1 MAGFKRPQRS
11 LIALGVVL
19 AGALSSVGCSSSS
32 TSPTVSEAPEPS
44 TTTTVAEVTSD
55 DVSTTSID
63 PTTTTVEVT
72 TTSVVVDETEE
83 RLIAVID
90 NFLASTQAPGVTM
103 TVLRPSDDGTDTVE
117 AVNLARGV
125 RSLTT
130 EAELSTSDY
139 FRWASITKP
148 MTSIVVLQLVEEG
161 LIDLDATVSTYLG
174 EGWASGYVLDG
185 VDYGDSVT
193 IRQILDHTDGF
204 AEFAFDLG
212 FYVLASTRLDTP
224 FEPEEVIDWAV
235 EQGPLYEPGTAY
247 EYNTVGFI
255 VAGLVI
261 EEVTGNSAHI
271 ELRNRLFDPADAS
284 EIYLP
289 PKESPPEQTIDG
301 YVQGDLKLALNF
313 VPGFA
318 VYTAEATVGAF
329 YDISVI
335 PQEVLR
341 SVGWTGGGIEA
352 RAEDLARVFRQQFT
366 GALSDDMLT
375 AFTTPSDFSNYG
387 LGINVREFD
396 GYTVYSHGGGTPGF
410 RSHAM
415 YMPELDVTI
424 AVSANLIQ
432 IEPDI
437 ETLASDL
444 AAIIIDNL

>member
-1 MAGFKRPQRS
+1 MAGFKGPQRS

-32 TSPTVSEAPEPS
+32 TSPTVSEAPKPS

-55 DVSTTSID
+55 DVSTSSID
-63 PTTTTVEVT
+63 PTTTRVEVT

-148 MTSIVVLQLVEEG
+148 MTSVVVLQLVEEG

-212 FYVLASTRLDTP
+212 FYVLASTRLETP

-387 LGINVREFD
+387 LGISVREFD

>member
-1 MAGFKRPQRS
+1 MGFKCPQHS
-11 LIALGVVL
+11 LIALGAVL
-19 AGALSSVGCSSSS
+19 SGALSSIGCSSSS
-32 TSPTVSEAPEPS
+32 TSPSATEGPESSPSSTVTELA
-44 TTTTVAEVTSD
+44 SD
-55 DVSTTSID
+55 VVSTTSLD
-63 PTTTTVEVT
+63 PTTTTSEVAT
-72 TTSVVVDETEE
+72 TTVVVDDIGG
-83 RLIAVID
+83 RLTAVID
-90 NFLASTQAPGVTM
+90 DFLASTQAPGVTM
-103 TVLRPSDDGTDTVE
+103 TVLRPAADGTETTE
-117 AVNLARGV
+117 AINLARGV
-125 RSLTT
+125 RNITT
-130 EAELSTSDY
+130 GAELSTSDY

-161 LIDLDATVSTYLG
+161 LIDLEATVSTYLG
-174 EGWASGYVLDG
+174 SGWASGYELDG
-185 VDYGDSVT
+185 VDYGDAIT

-204 AEFAFDLG
+204 AEFAFDFG

-235 EQGPLYEPGTAY
+235 QQGPLYEPGTAY

-261 EEVTGNSAHI
+261 EEVTGNPAHI
-271 ELRNRLFDPADAS
+271 ELRNRLFDRADAK

-289 PKESPPEQTIDG
+289 PEESPPEQTVDG

-318 VYTAEATVGAF
+318 RYTAEATVGAF

-366 GALSDDMLT
+366 GALSDEMLT
-375 AFTTPSDFSNYG
+375 AFTTPSEFSDYG
-387 LGINVREFD
+387 LGINVGKVD

-415 YMPELDVTI
+415 YLPELDVTI
-424 AVSANLIQ
+424 AVSANLIP

-437 ETLASDL
+437 GTLASEI
-444 AAIIIDNL
+444 AAVIIDNP

>member
-1 MAGFKRPQRS
+1 MVGFKRPRRS
-11 LIALGVVL
+11 LVALGLVL
-19 AGALSSVGCSSSS
+19 AGALSSIGCSSSS
-32 TSPTVSEAPEPS
+32 TSPTATEVPEPS
-44 TTTTVAEVTSD
+44 PTTTVAEVTSD
-55 DVSTTSID
+55 DVSTTSLD
-63 PTTTTVEVT
+63 PTTTTSEVT
-72 TTSVVVDETEE
+72 TTTVDVDDIEG
-83 RLIAVID
+83 RLAAVID
-90 NFLASTQAPGVTM
+90 DFLASTQAPGATM
-103 TVLRPSDDGTDTVE
+103 TVLRPSTDETDTIE
-117 AVNLARGV
+117 AISLARGV
-125 RSLTT
+125 RSITT

-148 MTSIVVLQLVEEG
+148 MTSVVVLQLVEEG
-161 LIDLDATVSTYLG
+161 LINLDETVSTYLG
-174 EGWASGYVLDG
+174 EGWASGYERDG
-185 VDYGDSVT
+185 VDYGDAIT

-224 FEPEEVIDWAV
+224 FEPEEVIEWAV

-247 EYNTVGFI
+247 EYNTVGHI

-261 EEVTGNSAHI
+261 EEVTGNPAHI

-289 PKESPPEQTIDG
+289 PKESPPKQTVNG
-301 YVQGDLKLALNF
+301 YVQGDLKLALDF
-313 VPGFA
+313 IPGFA
-318 VYTAEATVGAF
+318 VYTAEAAVGAF
-329 YDISVI
+329 YDISVT

-352 RAEDLARVFRQQFT
+352 QAEDLARVFRQQFM
-366 GALSDDMLT
+366 GALSDGMLT
-375 AFTTPSDFSNYG
+375 AFTTPSEFSNYG
-387 LGINVREFD
+387 LGINVGDVD

-437 ETLASDL
+437 GTLASDI
-444 AAIIIDNL
+444 AAVIIDNL

>member
-11 LIALGVVL
+11 LIALGVAL
-19 AGALSSVGCSSSS
+19 AGALSTIGCSSSS
-32 TSPTVSEAPEPS
+32 TSPTATEAPEPS
-44 TTTTVAEVTSD
+44 PTTTVVEATSD
-55 DVSTTSID
+55 DASTTSID

-72 TTSVVVDETEE
+72 TTTVVVDDTEE
-83 RLIAVID
+83 RLIAAID

-117 AVNLARGV
+117 ALNLARGV

-130 EAELSTSDY
+130 GAELLTSDY

-161 LIDLDATVSTYLG
+161 LLDLDATVSTYLG

-185 VDYGDSVT
+185 VDYGDSIT

-224 FEPEEVIDWAV
+224 FKPEEVIDWAI

-247 EYNTVGFI
+247 GYNTVGHI

-261 EEVTGNSAHI
+261 EEVTGNPAHI

-289 PKESPPEQTIDG
+289 PKESPPEQTING
-301 YVQGDLKLALNF
+301 YVQGDLKLALDF

-352 RAEDLARVFRQQFT
+352 QAEDLARVFRQQFT

-387 LGINVREFD
+387 LGINVGEVD

-437 ETLASDL
+437 GTLASDI
-444 AAIIIDNL
+444 AAVIIDNL

>member
-1 MAGFKRPQRS
+1 M
-11 LIALGVVL
+11 L
-19 AGALSSVGCSSSS
+19 AGALSTIGCSSSS
-32 TSPTVSEAPEPS
+32 TSPTATEAPEPS
-44 TTTTVAEVTSD
+44 PTTTVVEATSD
-55 DVSTTSID
+55 DASTTSID
-63 PTTTTVEVT
+63 PTTTTVEET
-72 TTSVVVDETEE
+72 TTTVVVDDTEE

-90 NFLASTQAPGVTM
+90 DFLASTRAPGVTM
-103 TVLRPSDDGTDTVE
+103 TVLRPSEDGTDTIE

-125 RSLTT
+125 R
-130 EAELSTSDY
+130 EASSDNEVTTSDY

-161 LIDLDATVSTYLG
+161 LLDLDATVSTYLG

-185 VDYGDSVT
+185 VDYGDSIT
-193 IRQILDHTDGF
+193 IRHILDHTDGF

-224 FEPEEVIDWAV
+224 FEPEEVIDWAI

-247 EYNTVGFI
+247 GYNTVGHI

-261 EEVTGNSAHI
+261 EEVTGNPAHI

-289 PKESPPEQTIDG
+289 PKESPPEQTING
-301 YVQGDLKLALNF
+301 YVQGDLKLALDF

-352 RAEDLARVFRQQFT
+352 QAEDLARVFRQQFT

-387 LGINVREFD
+387 LGINVGEVD

-437 ETLASDL
+437 GTLASDI
-444 AAIIIDNL
+444 AAVIIDNL

>member
-11 LIALGVVL
+11 LIALGVAL
-19 AGALSSVGCSSSS
+19 AGALSTIGCSSSS
-32 TSPTVSEAPEPS
+32 TSPTATEAPEPS
-44 TTTTVAEVTSD
+44 PTTTVVEATSYD
-55 DVSTTSID
+55 ASTTSID

-72 TTSVVVDETEE
+72 TTTVVVDDTEE
-83 RLIAVID
+83 RLIAAID

-117 AVNLARGV
+117 ALNLARGV

-130 EAELSTSDY
+130 GAELLTSDY

-161 LIDLDATVSTYLG
+161 LLDLDATVSTYLG

-185 VDYGDSVT
+185 VDYGDSIT

-224 FEPEEVIDWAV
+224 FKPEEVIDWAI

-289 PKESPPEQTIDG
+289 PKESPPEQTING
-301 YVQGDLKLALNF
+301 YVQGDLKLALDF

-352 RAEDLARVFRQQFT
+352 QAEDLARVFRQQFT

-387 LGINVREFD
+387 LGINVGEVD

>member
-1 MAGFKRPQRS
+1 MAGFKGPQRS

-32 TSPTVSEAPEPS
+32 TSPTVSEAPKPS

-55 DVSTTSID
+55 DVSTSSID

-148 MTSIVVLQLVEEG
+148 MTSVVVLQLVEEG

-212 FYVLASTRLDTP
+212 FYVLASTRLETP

-387 LGINVREFD
+387 LGISVREFD

>member
-1 MAGFKRPQRS
+1 MAGFKRPQHS

-19 AGALSSVGCSSSS
+19 TGALSSVGCSSSS
-32 TSPTVSEAPEPS
+32 TSPTATDATEPS
-44 TTTTVAEVTSD
+44 PSSTVAEATSD
-55 DVSTTSID
+55 DVSTTSLD

-72 TTSVVVDETEE
+72 TTTVVVDDTEE
-83 RLIAVID
+83 RLTAVID
-90 NFLASTQAPGVTM
+90 DFLASTQAPGVTM
-103 TVLRPSDDGTDTVE
+103 TVLRPSVDGTDTIE

-125 RSLTT
+125 R
-130 EAELSTSDY
+130 EAASDNEVATSDY

-148 MTSIVVLQLVEEG
+148 MTSVVVLQLVEEG

-174 EGWASGYVLDG
+174 EGWASGYELDG
-185 VDYGDSVT
+185 VDYGDAVT

-247 EYNTVGFI
+247 GYNTVGHI

-261 EEVTGNSAHI
+261 EEVTGNPAHI

-289 PKESPPEQTIDG
+289 PKESPPEQTING
-301 YVQGDLKLALNF
+301 YVQGDLKLALDF
-313 VPGFA
+313 IPGFA
-318 VYTAEATVGAF
+318 VYIAEATVGAF

-341 SVGWTGGGIEA
+341 SAGWTGGGIEA
-352 RAEDLARVFRQQFT
+352 QAEDLARVFRQQFT
-366 GALSDDMLT
+366 GALTDDMLT
-375 AFTTPSDFSNYG
+375 AFTTPSEFSNYG
-387 LGINVREFD
+387 LGINVGEVD

-437 ETLASDL
+437 GTLASDI
-444 AAIIIDNL
+444 ATVIVDNL

>member
-32 TSPTVSEAPEPS
+32 TSPTVPEAPAPS
-44 TTTTVAEVTSD
+44 TTTTVAEVPFD

>member
-1 MAGFKRPQRS
+1 MAGFKPPQRS

-19 AGALSSVGCSSSS
+19 AGALSTIGCSSSS
-32 TSPTVSEAPEPS
+32 TSPTATEAPEPS
-44 TTTTVAEVTSD
+44 PTTTVVEATSD

-63 PTTTTVEVT
+63 PTTTTVAVT

-90 NFLASTQAPGVTM
+90 NFLASTRAPGVTM
-103 TVLRPSDDGTDTVE
+103 TVLRPSDDGTDTIE

-125 RSLTT
+125 R
-130 EAELSTSDY
+130 EAASDNEVTTSDY

-161 LIDLDATVSTYLG
+161 LLDLDATVSTYLG

-185 VDYGDSVT
+185 VDYGDAIT

-204 AEFAFDLG
+204 AEFAFDLD

-224 FEPEEVIDWAV
+224 FEPEEVIDWAI

-247 EYNTVGFI
+247 GYNTVGHI

-261 EEVTGNSAHI
+261 EEVTGNPAHI

-289 PKESPPEQTIDG
+289 PKESPPEQTVNG
-301 YVQGDLKLALNF
+301 YVQGDLKLALDF

-341 SVGWTGGGIEA
+341 SAGWTGGGIEA
-352 RAEDLARVFRQQFT
+352 QAEDLARVFRQQFT

-387 LGINVREFD
+387 LGINVGEVD

-437 ETLASDL
+437 GTLASDI
-444 AAIIIDNL
+444 AAVIIDNL

>member
-11 LIALGVVL
+11 LIALRVVL

-44 TTTTVAEVTSD
+44 PTTTVVEATSD
-55 DVSTTSID
+55 DASTTSID
-63 PTTTTVEVT
+63 PTTTTVEET
-72 TTSVVVDETEE
+72 TTTVVVDDTEE

-90 NFLASTQAPGVTM
+90 DFLASTQAPGVTM
-103 TVLRPSDDGTDTVE
+103 TVLRPSEDGTDTIE

-125 RSLTT
+125 R
-130 EAELSTSDY
+130 EASSDNEVTTSDY

-148 MTSIVVLQLVEEG
+148 MTSVVVLQLVEEG
-161 LIDLDATVSTYLG
+161 LLDLDATVSTYLG

-185 VDYGDSVT
+185 VDYGDSIT

-224 FEPEEVIDWAV
+224 FEPEEVIDWAI

-247 EYNTVGFI
+247 GYNTVGHI

-261 EEVTGNSAHI
+261 EEVTGNPAHI

-289 PKESPPEQTIDG
+289 PKESPPEQTING
-301 YVQGDLKLALNF
+301 YVQGDLKLALDF

-341 SVGWTGGGIEA
+341 SAGWTGGGIEA
-352 RAEDLARVFRQQFT
+352 QAEDLARVFRQQFT

-387 LGINVREFD
+387 LGINVGEVD

-437 ETLASDL
+437 GTLASDI
-444 AAIIIDNL
+444 AAVIIDNL

>member
-19 AGALSSVGCSSSS
+19 AGALSTIGCSSSS
-32 TSPTVSEAPEPS
+32 TSPTATEAPKPS
-44 TTTTVAEVTSD
+44 PTTTVVEATSD

-130 EAELSTSDY
+130 GAELSTSDY

-161 LIDLDATVSTYLG
+161 LLDLDATVSTYLG
-174 EGWASGYVLDG
+174 EDWASGYVLDG
-185 VDYGDSVT
+185 VDYGDSIT

-224 FEPEEVIDWAV
+224 FEPEEVIDWAI

-247 EYNTVGFI
+247 GYNTVGHI

-261 EEVTGNSAHI
+261 EEVTGNPAHI

-289 PKESPPEQTIDG
+289 PKESPPEQTVNG
-301 YVQGDLKLALNF
+301 YVQGDLKLALDF

-341 SVGWTGGGIEA
+341 SAGWTGGGIEA
-352 RAEDLARVFRQQFT
+352 QAEDLARVFRQQFT

-387 LGINVREFD
+387 LGINVGEVD

-437 ETLASDL
+437 GTLASDI
-444 AAIIIDNL
+444 AAVIIDNL

>member
-1 MAGFKRPQRS
+1 MACFKRPQRS

-32 TSPTVSEAPEPS
+32 TSPTATETPEPS
-44 TTTTVAEVTSD
+44 PTTTVVEATSD
-55 DVSTTSID
+55 DASTTSID
-63 PTTTTVEVT
+63 PTTTTVEET
-72 TTSVVVDETEE
+72 TTTVVVDDTEE

-90 NFLASTQAPGVTM
+90 DFLASTQAPGVTM
-103 TVLRPSDDGTDTVE
+103 TVLRPSDEGTDTVE

-224 FEPEEVIDWAV
+224 FEPEEVIDWAI

-247 EYNTVGFI
+247 EYNTVGHI

-261 EEVTGNSAHI
+261 EEVTGNPAHI
-271 ELRNRLFDPADAS
+271 ELRSRLFDPADAS

-387 LGINVREFD
+387 LGINVGEFD

-415 YMPELDVTI
+415 YMPQLDVTI

-437 ETLASDL
+437 ETLASDI
-444 AAIIIDNL
+444 AAVIIDNL

>member
-90 NFLASTQAPGVTM
+90 NFLASTRAPGVTM

-174 EGWASGYVLDG
+174 EGWASGYELDG
-185 VDYGDSVT
+185 VDYGDAVT

-387 LGINVREFD
+387 LGINVGEFD

>member
-1 MAGFKRPQRS
+1 MVGFKRPRRS
-11 LIALGVVL
+11 LVALGLVL
-19 AGALSSVGCSSSS
+19 AGALSSIGCSSSS
-32 TSPTVSEAPEPS
+32 TSPTATEVPEPS
-44 TTTTVAEVTSD
+44 PTTTVAEVTSD
-55 DVSTTSID
+55 DVSTTSLD
-63 PTTTTVEVT
+63 PTTTTGEVT
-72 TTSVVVDETEE
+72 TTTVDVDDIEG
-83 RLIAVID
+83 RLAAVID
-90 NFLASTQAPGVTM
+90 DFLASTQAPGATM
-103 TVLRPSDDGTDTVE
+103 TVLRPSTDETDTIE
-117 AVNLARGV
+117 AISLARGV
-125 RSLTT
+125 RSITT

-148 MTSIVVLQLVEEG
+148 MTSVVVLQLVEEG
-161 LIDLDATVSTYLG
+161 LINLDATVSTYLG
-174 EGWASGYVLDG
+174 EGWASGYERDG
-185 VDYGDSVT
+185 VDYGDAIT

-224 FEPEEVIDWAV
+224 FEPEEVIEWAV

-247 EYNTVGFI
+247 EYNTVGHI

-261 EEVTGNSAHI
+261 EEVTGNPAHI

-289 PKESPPEQTIDG
+289 PKESPPEQTVNG
-301 YVQGDLKLALNF
+301 YVQGDLKLALDF

-318 VYTAEATVGAF
+318 VYTAEAAVGAF
-329 YDISVI
+329 YDISVT

-352 RAEDLARVFRQQFT
+352 QAEDLARVFRQQFM

-375 AFTTPSDFSNYG
+375 AFTTPSEFSNYG
-387 LGINVREFD
+387 LGINVGDVD

-437 ETLASDL
+437 GTLASDI
-444 AAIIIDNL
+444 AAVIIDNL

>member
-32 TSPTVSEAPEPS
+32 TSPTATETPEPS
-44 TTTTVAEVTSD
+44 PTTTVVEATSD

-103 TVLRPSDDGTDTVE
+103 TVLRPSDDGTDTIE

-174 EGWASGYVLDG
+174 EGWAPGYVLDG

-387 LGINVREFD
+387 LGINVGEFD

>member
-1 MAGFKRPQRS
+1 MAGFNRPQRS

-32 TSPTVSEAPEPS
+32 TSPTATETPEPS
-44 TTTTVAEVTSD
+44 PTTTVVEATSD
-55 DVSTTSID
+55 DASTTSID

-90 NFLASTQAPGVTM
+90 NFLASTQAPGVTL

-130 EAELSTSDY
+130 GAELSTSDY

-161 LIDLDATVSTYLG
+161 LLDLDATVSTYLG

-185 VDYGDSVT
+185 VDYGDVIT

-289 PKESPPEQTIDG
+289 PKESPPEQTING
-301 YVQGDLKLALNF
+301 YVQGDLKLALDF

-352 RAEDLARVFRQQFT
+352 QAEDLARVFRQQFT

-387 LGINVREFD
+387 LGINVGEVD

-437 ETLASDL
+437 ESLASDI
-444 AAIIIDNL
+444 AAVIIDNL

>member
-130 EAELSTSDY
+130 GAELSTSDY

-161 LIDLDATVSTYLG
+161 LLDLDATVSTYLG

-185 VDYGDSVT
+185 VDYGDVIT

-289 PKESPPEQTIDG
+289 PKESPPEQTING
-301 YVQGDLKLALNF
+301 YVQGDLKLALDF

-352 RAEDLARVFRQQFT
+352 QAEDLARVFRQQFT

-387 LGINVREFD
+387 LGINVGEVD

-437 ETLASDL
+437 ESLASDI
-444 AAIIIDNL
+444 AAVIIDNL

>member
-90 NFLASTQAPGVTM
+90 NFLASTRAPGVTM

-174 EGWASGYVLDG
+174 EGWASGYELDG
-185 VDYGDSVT
+185 VDYGDAVT

-437 ETLASDL
+437 ESLASDL
-444 AAIIIDNL
+444 AAVIIDNL

>member
-1 MAGFKRPQRS
+1 MHHSRPYRS
-11 LIALGVVL
+11 LIGYGVVL

-44 TTTTVAEVTSD
+44 TTTAVEVASD

-72 TTSVVVDETEE
+72 TTTVEVDETEE

-90 NFLASTQAPGVTM
+90 EFLASTRAPGVTM
-103 TVLRPSDDGTDTVE
+103 TVLRPATDGTDTIE
-117 AVNLARGV
+117 EVNLARGV
-125 RSLTT
+125 SNMTNGN
-130 EAELSTSDY
+130 ELSTSDY

-174 EGWASGYVLDG
+174 SGWASGYVLDE
-185 VDYGDSVT
+185 VDYGDAIT

-212 FYVLASTRLDTP
+212 FYVLASTRLATP

-235 EQGPLYEPGTAY
+235 EQGPLYKPGTAY
-247 EYNTVGFI
+247 GYNTVGHI

-261 EEVTGNSAHI
+261 EEVTGNPAHI
-271 ELRNRLFDPADAS
+271 ELRNRLFNPANAK

-289 PKESPPEQTIDG
+289 PKESPPEQTING
-301 YVQGDLKLALNF
+301 YVQGDLKLALDF

-318 VYTAEATVGAF
+318 MYTTEATVGAF

-352 RAEDLARVFRQQFT
+352 QAEDLARVFRRQFT

-375 AFTTPSDFSNYG
+375 AFTTPSEFSNYG
-387 LGINVREFD
+387 LGINVGQVE

-424 AVSANLIQ
+424 AVSTNLIE

-437 ETLASDL
+437 GTLASDI
-444 AAIIIDNL
+444 AAVIIDNL

>member
-1 MAGFKRPQRS
+1 MGFKCPRHS
-11 LIALGVVL
+11 LIAIGAAL
-19 AGALSSVGCSSSS
+19 AGALSSIGCSGSS
-32 TSPTVSEAPEPS
+32 TSSSAIEGPESSPS
-44 TTTTVAEVTSD
+44 TTVAELTSV
-55 DVSTTSID
+55 DVSTTSLD
-63 PTTTTVEVT
+63 PTITTSEETTTTM
-72 TTSVVVDETEE
+72 VVDGIGG
-83 RLIAVID
+83 RLTAVMD
-90 NFLASTQAPGVTM
+90 DFLALTQAPGVTM
-103 TVLRPSDDGTDTVE
+103 TVLRPAADGTDAIEVI
-117 AVNLARGV
+117 NLARGV
-125 RSLTT
+125 RNMTT
-130 EAELSTSDY
+130 GAELSASDY

-148 MTSIVVLQLVEEG
+148 MTSTVVLQLVEEG
-161 LIDLDATVSTYLG
+161 LIDLEATVSTYLG
-174 EGWASGYVLDG
+174 SGWASGYELDG
-185 VDYGDSVT
+185 VDYGDAIT

-204 AEFAFDLG
+204 ADFAFDLG

-235 EQGPLYEPGTAY
+235 AQGPLYEPGTAY
-247 EYNTVGFI
+247 EYSTVGFI

-261 EEVTGNSAHI
+261 EEVTGNPAHI
-271 ELRNRLFDPADAS
+271 ELRNRLFNPADAR

-289 PKESPPEQTIDG
+289 PEESPPEQTING

-366 GALSDDMLT
+366 GALSDEMLT
-375 AFTTPSDFSNYG
+375 AFTTPSEFSDYG
-387 LGINVREFD
+387 LGINVGKVD

-437 ETLASDL
+437 GTLASDI
-444 AAIIIDNL
+444 AAVIIDNP

>member
-1 MAGFKRPQRS
+1 M
-11 LIALGVVL
+11 L
-19 AGALSSVGCSSSS
+19 AGALSTIGCSSSS
-32 TSPTVSEAPEPS
+32 TSPTATEAPEPS
-44 TTTTVAEVTSD
+44 PTTTVVEATSD
-55 DVSTTSID
+55 DASTTSID
-63 PTTTTVEVT
+63 PTTTTVEET
-72 TTSVVVDETEE
+72 TTTVVVDDTEE

-90 NFLASTQAPGVTM
+90 DFLASTRAPGVTM
-103 TVLRPSDDGTDTVE
+103 TVLRPSEDGTDTIE

-125 RSLTT
+125 R
-130 EAELSTSDY
+130 EASSDNEVTTSDY

-148 MTSIVVLQLVEEG
+148 MTSAVVLQIVEEG
-161 LIDLDATVSTYLG
+161 LLDLDATVSTYLG

-185 VDYGDSVT
+185 VDYGDSIT

-224 FEPEEVIDWAV
+224 FEPKEVIDWAI

-247 EYNTVGFI
+247 GYNTVGHI

-261 EEVTGNSAHI
+261 EEVTGNPAHI

-284 EIYLP
+284 EIFLP
-289 PKESPPEQTIDG
+289 PKESPPEQTVNG
-301 YVQGDLKLALNF
+301 YVQGDLKLALDF

-352 RAEDLARVFRQQFT
+352 QAEDLARVFRQQFT

-387 LGINVREFD
+387 LGINVGEVD

-437 ETLASDL
+437 GTLASDI
-444 AAIIIDNL
+444 AAVIIDNL

>member
-19 AGALSSVGCSSSS
+19 AGALSTIGCSSSS
-32 TSPTVSEAPEPS
+32 TSPTATETPEPS
-44 TTTTVAEVTSD
+44 PTTTVVEATSD
-55 DVSTTSID
+55 DASTTSID
-63 PTTTTVEVT
+63 PTTTTVEET
-72 TTSVVVDETEE
+72 TTTVVVDDTEE

-90 NFLASTQAPGVTM
+90 DFLASTQAPGVTM

-130 EAELSTSDY
+130 GAELSTSDY

-161 LIDLDATVSTYLG
+161 LLDLDATVSTYLE

-185 VDYGDSVT
+185 VDYGDVIT

-301 YVQGDLKLALNF
+301 YVQGDLKL
-313 VPGFA
+313 
-318 VYTAEATVGAF
+318 
-329 YDISVI
+329 
-335 PQEVLR
+335 
-341 SVGWTGGGIEA
+341 
-352 RAEDLARVFRQQFT
+352 
-366 GALSDDMLT
+366 
-375 AFTTPSDFSNYG
+375 
-387 LGINVREFD
+387 
-396 GYTVYSHGGGTPGF
+396 
-410 RSHAM
+410 
-415 YMPELDVTI
+415 
-424 AVSANLIQ
+424 
-432 IEPDI
+432 
-437 ETLASDL
+437 
-444 AAIIIDNL
+444 

>member
-19 AGALSSVGCSSSS
+19 AGALSSVSCSSSS

-55 DVSTTSID
+55 DVSTSSID

-90 NFLASTQAPGVTM
+90 NFLTSTQAPGVTM

-117 AVNLARGV
+117 AVNIARGV

-212 FYVLASTRLDTP
+212 FYVLASTRLETP

-247 EYNTVGFI
+247 GYNTVGHI
-255 VAGLVI
+255 VAGLMI
-261 EEVTGNSAHI
+261 EEVTGNPAHI
-271 ELRNRLFDPADAS
+271 ELRSRLFDPANAS

-289 PKESPPEQTIDG
+289 PKESPPEQTING
-301 YVQGDLKLALNF
+301 YVQGDLKLALDF

-352 RAEDLARVFRQQFT
+352 QAEDLARVFRQQFT

-387 LGINVREFD
+387 LGINVGEVD

-432 IEPDI
+432 VEPDI
-437 ETLASDL
+437 GTLASDI
-444 AAIIIDNL
+444 AAVIIDSL

>member
-19 AGALSSVGCSSSS
+19 AGALSTIGCSSSS
-32 TSPTVSEAPEPS
+32 TSPTATEAPEPS
-44 TTTTVAEVTSD
+44 PTTTVVEATSD
-55 DVSTTSID
+55 DASTTSID

-72 TTSVVVDETEE
+72 TTSVVVDDTEE

-125 RSLTT
+125 R
-130 EAELSTSDY
+130 EASSDNEVTTSDY

-148 MTSIVVLQLVEEG
+148 MTSVVVLQLVEEG

-185 VDYGDSVT
+185 VDYGDSIT

-235 EQGPLYEPGTAY
+235 LQGPLYEPGTAY
-247 EYNTVGFI
+247 GYNTVGHI

-261 EEVTGNSAHI
+261 EEVTGNPAHI

-289 PKESPPEQTIDG
+289 PKESPPEQTING
-301 YVQGDLKLALNF
+301 YVQGDLKLALDF

-352 RAEDLARVFRQQFT
+352 QAEDLARVFRQQFT

-387 LGINVREFD
+387 LGINVGEVD

-437 ETLASDL
+437 GTLASDI
-444 AAIIIDNL
+444 AAVIIDNL

>member
-32 TSPTVSEAPEPS
+32 KSPTVSEAPEPS

-55 DVSTTSID
+55 DVSTSSID

-90 NFLASTQAPGVTM
+90 NFLTSTQAPGVTM

-117 AVNLARGV
+117 AVNIARGV

-148 MTSIVVLQLVEEG
+148 MTSVVVLQLVEEG

-212 FYVLASTRLDTP
+212 FYVLASTRLETP

-247 EYNTVGFI
+247 GYNTVGHI
-255 VAGLVI
+255 VAGLMI
-261 EEVTGNSAHI
+261 EEVTGNPAHI
-271 ELRNRLFDPADAS
+271 ELRSRLFDPANAS

-289 PKESPPEQTIDG
+289 PKESPPEQTING
-301 YVQGDLKLALNF
+301 YVQGDLKLALDF

-352 RAEDLARVFRQQFT
+352 QAEDLARVFRQQFT

-387 LGINVREFD
+387 LGINVGEVD

-437 ETLASDL
+437 GTLASDI
-444 AAIIIDNL
+444 AAVIIDSL